1 MDAIEAGKAARPL
14 MTRAA
19 QRIGDLVLSAD
30 FKQRRR
36 AIVALMTAGVYA
48 ICIVI
53 LFYGGERGIFD
64 PGWTG
69 VLALACGSVVT
80 AFYAAIRSGFN
91 LRFSAPS
98 LALPQAICAQTLV
111 AAAYMI
117 AGPAHPSMLA
127 LAAMVIV
134 FGMFEMRTRYVW
146 LLMRYT
152 LVLMGAVMV
161 WCALHDPLTYPPE
174 VEVIHYAILATVLP
188 AISSLS
194 AQLRAMRE
202 RLQKQKAELETA
214 LEKIRRVAT
223 LDELTGLPNRRHMR
237 ELLAEH
243 IARFDRGGPA
253 FAVALA
259 DLDHFKSIN
268 DRFGHAVGDD
278 VLTGFADRAR
288 AHLRTTDIVGR
299 WGGEEFVI
307 ILAGSPPADLDSGM
321 ERMRRSLRDTPVC
334 ADVPEIRL
342 TFSAG
347 VTPYRKGESID
358 DVIERA
364 DKALYDAKHAGR
376 DRSVSR

>member
-1 MDAIEAGKAARPL
+1 MRRVA
-14 MTRAA
+14 
-19 QRIGDLVLSAD
+19 DLVLTDD

-48 ICIVI
+48 ICIGI
-53 LFYGGERGIFD
+53 LVYGGERGIFD

-69 VLALACGSVVT
+69 VLGAACASVVT
-80 AFYAAIRSGFN
+80 AFYAAIRSGYN
-91 LRFSAPS
+91 LRFTAPS
-98 LALPQAICAQTLV
+98 LALPQALCAQTLV
-111 AAAYMI
+111 AAGYMI
-117 AGPAHPSMLA
+117 AGPAHPSLLA

-134 FGMFEMRTRYVW
+134 FGMFEMRPRYVW

-161 WCALHDPLTYPPE
+161 WCSLHDPLTYAPE
-174 VEVIHYAILATVLP
+174 VEIIHFAILATVLP
-188 AISSLS
+188 AVSSLS

-243 IARFDRGGPA
+243 IARLERDGPA

-268 DRFGHAVGDD
+268 DRYGHSVGDD
-278 VLTGFADRAR
+278 VLAGFADRAR
-288 AHLRTTDIVGR
+288 AHLRSTDIVGR

-307 ILAGSPPADLDSGM
+307 ILAGPASPELDSGV
-321 ERMRRSLRDTPVC
+321 ERMRRSLRETPVC

-347 VTPYRKGESID
+347 VTNYRKGEAID
-358 DVIERA
+358 DLIERA